1 MSLPA
6 AARTETGFLNR
17 SISVSGAEYRYQVYV
32 PAQWNKHGAW
42 PVILAL
48 HGAGERGDGGL
59 LQTDVGMGHAIRQH
73 PDAWSKFII
82 VMPQCRKERLW
93 TQPEM
98 EQVALAAL
106 ERSIKEFHGDR
117 SRLYLTGLS
126 MGGYGTWSIAS
137 HHPEMFAAL
146 VPICGGIEPPP
157 ALPALRT
164 DLASD
169 YDPYR
174 DTAQKIGK
182 IPTWVFHGA
191 DDPVVAV
198 AGSQKMVEALKAVGA
213 NVRYNEYPGVQHNS
227 WDKAYAEPELPAWL
241 LSQHR

>member
-6 AARTETGFLNR
+6 LARTETGFLNR
-17 SISVSGAEYRYQVYV
+17 AVTVNGTEYRYQVYV
-32 PAQWNKHGAW
+32 PAQWNKHSTW

-48 HGAGERGDGGL
+48 HGAGERGDDGL
-59 LQTDVGMGHAIRQH
+59 LQTDVGLGHAVRQNVS
-73 PDAWSKFII
+73 AWSKFII
-82 VMPQCRKERLW
+82 VMPQCRKEHFW
-93 TQPEM
+93 TQPDM

-137 HHPEMFAAL
+137 HHPQMFAAL
-146 VPICGGIEPPP
+146 VPICGGIEAPRN
-157 ALPALRT
+157 LPALKT

-191 DDPVVAV
+191 DDPVVPV
-198 AGSQKMVEALKAVGA
+198 AGSQKIVEALKGVGA
-213 NVRYNEYPGVQHNS
+213 DVRYNEYPGVQHNS
-227 WDKAYAEPELPAWL
+227 WDKAYAEPGLPEWL
-241 LSQHR
+241 LAHRH